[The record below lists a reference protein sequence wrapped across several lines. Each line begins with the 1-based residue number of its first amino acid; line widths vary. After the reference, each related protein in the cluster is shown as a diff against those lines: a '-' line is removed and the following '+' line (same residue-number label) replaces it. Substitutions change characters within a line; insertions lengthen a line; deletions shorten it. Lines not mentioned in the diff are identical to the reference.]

1 MTLECFVKKKTPLQ
15 VREGQRWQ
23 DFGNN
28 RPGPPEPAAQKPE
41 SPIAW
46 SRAGGRFAKT
56 ARPQDAPRRSVLP
69 GLQAAYFRFVIR
81 SRLLYLELLF
91 RSCEWFCDLLKSLWS
106 VIESLLQGE
115 HGIAV
120 LIRSP
125 AKPGSPEPL
134 PRLPRLPSGE
144 PGPSEGGVS
153 RCAQDFTL
161 CSGFGETVWTGLCR
175 TTAMCR

>member
-1 MTLECFVKKKTPLQ
+1 MPLHLAPVVLSSDGRESREIAKVTTHEHDPGMFREEEEAEAPLQ

-28 RPGPPEPAAQKPE
+28 RPGPHEPAAQKPE

-106 VIESLLQGE
+106 WNCS
-115 HGIAV
+115 AYT
-120 LIRSP
+120 
-125 AKPGSPEPL
+125 KPGEALKS
-134 PRLPRLPSGE
+134 
-144 PGPSEGGVS
+144 
-153 RCAQDFTL
+153 
-161 CSGFGETVWTGLCR
+161 
-175 TTAMCR
+175 